1 MNFQLSEE
9 HRAIQDLIR
18 KFVQDEL
25 LPLEPLVLEREAS
38 GHHEHLTSSEIE
50 RLRGVAQELGLYGL
64 DAPAD
69 VGGVELPELAMI
81 AVNEEMGKT
90 ITPFVLPPDSP
101 NLRMLMNAADER
113 QKEAY
118 LAPYVA
124 GETISAIGISEPGA
138 GSDPSQMKTVA
149 VRDGDDWV
157 LNGRKIWISRADVA
171 DFTIVMAITDK
182 TKGAHGG
189 MSAFLV
195 DNDSP
200 GFNVMRR
207 IPMLGGHATFEV
219 ELDNCRVPGWK
230 LLGKE
235 GHGFAAM
242 QVRLGSRRLEMAANC
257 IGMAQRALDM
267 LCEYASQR
275 VVFGET
281 LSSRQSIQWVIADAE
296 MNIHAARL
304 MAYNA
309 AWKMD
314 EGYDIRHDISMAKA
328 FSTELAWDVIDKTMQ
343 AHGAMGMTKEL
354 PLQMMANVVRLMR
367 IYDGPTEVHKM
378 VIARNKLRNFA

>member
-1 MNFQLSEE
+1 MNFELPEDF
-9 HRAIQDLIR
+9 RAIQDLIQ
-18 KFVQDEL
+18 KFVKDEL
-25 LPLEPLVLEREAS
+25 IPLEPRVLEREAE
-38 GHHEHLTSSEIE
+38 GQHEHLTKEESDHLAS
-50 RLRGVAQELGLYGL
+50 VANQLGLYGL

-69 VGGVELPELAMI
+69 VGGVELPEVAMI

-101 NLRMLMNAADER
+101 NLRMLMNAVDER

-118 LAPYVA
+118 LAPYVE
-124 GETISAIGISEPGA
+124 GKTISAIGISEPGA
-138 GSDPSQMKTVA
+138 GSDPSQMKTTA

-157 LNGRKIWISRADVA
+157 LNGRKIWISRADIA
-171 DFTIVMAITDK
+171 DFTIVMAITNK
-182 TKGAHGG
+182 EKGAHGG

-195 DNDSP
+195 DNDTP
-200 GFNVMRR
+200 GYNVTRR
-207 IPMLGGHATFEV
+207 IAMIGGHTTYEV
-219 ELDNCRVPGWK
+219 ELENCRVPGWK

-235 GHGFAAM
+235 GFGFATM
-242 QVRLGSRRLEMAANC
+242 QVRLGSRRLEMAAHC

-267 LCEYASQR
+267 LCDYASQR

-281 LSSRQSIQWVIADAE
+281 LAKRQSIQWVIADAE
-296 MNIHAARL
+296 MKIHAARL
-304 MAYNA
+304 MAYHA

-314 EGYDIRHDISMAKA
+314 QGQDIRNDISMAKA
-328 FSTELAWDVIDKTMQ
+328 FATELAWEVIDQAMQ

-354 PLQMMANVVRLMR
+354 PLQMMANIVRLMR

-378 VIARNKLRNFA
+378 VIARNKLRNFG

>member
-118 LAPYVA
+118 LAPSR
-124 GETISAIGISEPGA
+124 EKPSAPSEY
-138 GSDPSQMKTVA
+138 PS
-149 VRDGDDWV
+149 
-157 LNGRKIWISRADVA
+157 
-171 DFTIVMAITDK
+171 
-182 TKGAHGG
+182 
-189 MSAFLV
+189 
-195 DNDSP
+195 P
-200 GFNVMRR
+200 
-207 IPMLGGHATFEV
+207 
-219 ELDNCRVPGWK
+219 
-230 LLGKE
+230 
-235 GHGFAAM
+235 
-242 QVRLGSRRLEMAANC
+242 
-257 IGMAQRALDM
+257 AQAP
-267 LCEYASQR
+267 
-275 VVFGET
+275 
-281 LSSRQSIQWVIADAE
+281 
-296 MNIHAARL
+296 
-304 MAYNA
+304 
-309 AWKMD
+309 
-314 EGYDIRHDISMAKA
+314 IRHK
-328 FSTELAWDVIDKTMQ
+328 
-343 AHGAMGMTKEL
+343 
-354 PLQMMANVVRLMR
+354 
-367 IYDGPTEVHKM
+367 
-378 VIARNKLRNFA
+378 